1 MERST
6 IYYLK
11 QKGWSNSQIAKAVGC
26 HRDTVR
32 RVLREP
38 VDQQPEAR
46 QRTSQVAVFD
56 EAIQGWLAQ
65 NLSVRRM
72 LELARS
78 HPEHPYQGG
87 DTVFYDYVQPLRQV
101 RTLQAAAVA
110 VRYEGLPGEL
120 LQIDWGEVRNF
131 PFSKPA
137 LVGQTRYF
145 FAARLK
151 YSRWMF
157 VRFTSEMRE
166 ETLLRCLTACFVE
179 LAGVPWA
186 VTSDN
191 MKTITL
197 GRDDHNQPICGCP
210 LGAAFQKFAAEFGF
224 HPSLCTPG
232 AANQKG
238 AVENLVKYVKGNF
251 IAGRSFYDDL
261 DLAHQNGQWLHEVNE
276 VRVCS
281 ATEQIPSVRLAVERH
296 QLNRLPV
303 AAHDYGFFDSVL
315 VSRESLVVIATNRY
329 SVPSHLVG
337 HTLTA
342 RLHLERIN
350 LFDGMELVASHPR
363 QYGRHQRVVVPEHF
377 EAVFARKP
385 RARVM
390 VYRDWLV
397 GLSPLVATYIS
408 QVCYKYYEQMEAQ
421 ILPLYTLAR
430 TVGEAEFVAAVERAA
445 DQAAIGADYVSA
457 LVRQAPAGGSPLD
470 APGVGSPAA
479 NALPAWLEAP
489 PQAAVERAL
498 SHYEQY
504 VSNATI
510 SLTEEGGY
518 ELARCA

>member
-26 HRDTVR
+26 HRDTVH
-32 RVLREP
+32 RVLCEP
-38 VDQQPEAR
+38 VDHQPEPR
-46 QRTSQVAVFD
+46 QRESQVAVFD
-56 EAIQGWLAQ
+56 EAIQRWLEQ

-87 DTVFYDYVQPLRQV
+87 DTVFYDYVQPLRQA

-120 LQIDWGEVRNF
+120 LQIDWGEVRRF
-131 PFSKPA
+131 PFTKPA
-137 LVGQTRYF
+137 LAGQTRYF

-166 ETLLRCLTACFVE
+166 ETLLRCLIACFVE

-197 GRDDHNQPICGCP
+197 GRDDHNQPIWHP
-210 LGAAFQKFAAEFGF
+210 TFQKFAAEFGF

-238 AVENLVKYVKGNF
+238 TVENLVKYVKGNF

-261 DLAHQNGQWLHEVNE
+261 DLTQQNGQWLYEVNE

-281 ATEQIPSVRLAVERH
+281 ATEEIPSVRLAVEHR
-296 QLNRLPV
+296 QLHPLV
-303 AAHDYGFFDSVL
+303 AAAHDYGFFDSVL
-315 VSRESLVVIATNRY
+315 VSRESLVNIATNRY
-329 SVPSHLVG
+329 SVPTRLVG
-337 HTLTA
+337 QTLTA
-342 RLHLERIN
+342 RLHLNRID

-363 QYGRHQRVVVPEHF
+363 QWGRHIRVVAPEHF
-377 EAVFARKP
+377 EAVFAKKP

-397 GLSPLVATYIS
+397 GLSPAVATYVS
-408 QVCYKYYEQMEAQ
+408 QVCQKHYAQMETQ
-421 ILPLYTLAR
+421 ILQLYALAR
-430 TVGEAEFVAAVERAA
+430 TAGEATFVAAVERAA
-445 DQAAIGADYVSA
+445 EQAAIGADYVSA
-457 LVRQAPAGGSPLD
+457 LVGKASNGRSLLVRP
-470 APGVGSPAA
+470 PAA
-479 NALPAWLEAP
+479 TVLTAWLEAP
-489 PQAAVERAL
+489 PQVEVERAL
-498 SHYEQY
+498 THYEQY
-504 VSNATI
+504 VSNATA
-510 SLTEEGGY
+510 SLTEEGCDDRKCY
-518 ELARCA
+518 A

>member
-38 VDQQPEAR
+38 VDHQPEPR
-46 QRTSQVAVFD
+46 QRESQVAAF
-56 EAIQGWLAQ
+56 EGAIRGWLEQ

-72 LELARS
+72 LELARA

-87 DTVFYDYVQPLRQV
+87 DTVFYNYVQPLRQV
-101 RTLQAAAVA
+101 RTLGVATVA

-131 PFSKPA
+131 KFTKPG
-137 LVGQTRYF
+137 LSGQTRYF

-157 VRFTSEMRE
+157 VRFTCEMRE
-166 ETLLRCLTACFVE
+166 ETLLRCLIACFVE
-179 LAGVPWA
+179 LGGVPWA

-197 GRDDHNQPICGCP
+197 GRDAQNQPIWHP
-210 LGAAFQKFAAEFGF
+210 AFQKFAAEFCF

-251 IAGRSFYDDL
+251 VAGRTFYDDG
-261 DLAHQNGQWLHEVNE
+261 DLTQQNEQWLHEVNV

-281 ATEQIPSVRLAVERH
+281 ATQQIPCVRLAEERPH
-296 QLNRLPV
+296 LGPLP
-303 AAHDYGFFDSVL
+303 ATAYDYGFFESVL
-315 VSRESLVVIATNRY
+315 VNRESMVHIDTNRY
-329 SVPSHLVG
+329 SVPCRLVG

-342 RLHLERIN
+342 RLHVERIELYDGLER
-350 LFDGMELVASHPR
+350 VASHLR
-363 QYGRHQRVVVPEHF
+363 QRGRHLRMVVPEHL
-377 EAVFARKP
+377 EEVFVRKP
-385 RARVM
+385 RARTV

-397 GLSPLVATYIS
+397 ALSPVVATYIGR
-408 QVCYKYYEQMEAQ
+408 VCHKYYSQMDAQ
-421 ILPLYTLAR
+421 ILPLYALAR
-430 TVGEAEFVAAVERAA
+430 EVGEADFVAAVTLAA
-445 DQAAIGADYVSA
+445 EQEAIGVEYVSA
-457 LVRQAPAGGSPLD
+457 LVRPPQAPSISRLPDTLPLT
-470 APGVGSPAA
+470 G
-479 NALPAWLEAP
+479 WLEAP
-489 PQAAVERAL
+489 AQSEVERAL
-498 SHYEQY
+498 AEYERY
-504 VSNATI
+504 VANPLAV
-510 SLTEEGGY
+510 GGV
-518 ELARCA
+518 A

>member
-32 RVLREP
+32 RVLSEP
-38 VDQQPEAR
+38 VDHQPDLRRRE
-46 QRTSQVAVFD
+46 SQVAMFD
-56 EAIQGWLAQ
+56 EAIRGWLEQ

-87 DTVFYDYVQPLRQV
+87 DTVFYDYVQPLRQA
-101 RTLQAAAVA
+101 RTLGVAAVA

-131 PFSKPA
+131 EFSKPGLA
-137 LVGQTRYF
+137 GQTRYF

-157 VRFTSEMRE
+157 VRFTHTMRE
-166 ETLLRCLTACFVE
+166 ETLLRCLIACFVE
-179 LAGVPWA
+179 LGGVPWA

-197 GRDDHNQPICGCP
+197 GRDAQNQPIWHP
-210 LGAAFQKFAAEFGF
+210 AFQKFAAEFRF

-238 AVENLVKYVKGNF
+238 TVENLVKYVKGNF
-251 IAGRSFYDDL
+251 LAGRHFYDDG
-261 DLAHQNGQWLHEVNE
+261 DLAQQTDQWRHEVNT

-281 ATEQIPSVRLAVERH
+281 ATQQIPCVRLAEE
-296 QLNRLPV
+296 LPHLGPLPET
-303 AAHDYGFFDSVL
+303 AYDYGFFESVL
-315 VSRESLVVIATNRY
+315 VNRESMVHLDTNRY

-342 RLHLERIN
+342 RLHLERIE
-350 LFDGMELVASHPR
+350 LYDGLERVASHLR
-363 QYGRHQRVVVPEHF
+363 QYGRHQRVVIPEHL
-377 EAVFARKP
+377 EAVFVRKP
-385 RARVM
+385 RARVV

-397 GLSPLVATYIS
+397 ALSPVVAAYIGR
-408 QVCYKYYEQMEAQ
+408 VCHKYYSQMESQ
-421 ILPLYTLAR
+421 ILSLYALAR
-430 TVGEAEFVAAVERAA
+430 EVGEADFVAAVMLAA
-445 DQAAIGADYVSA
+445 EQEAIGVEYVSA
-457 LVRQAPAGGSPLD
+457 LVRLPHAQPVVRLPEPL
-470 APGVGSPAA
+470 PLNG
-479 NALPAWLEAP
+479 WLEAP
-489 PQAAVERAL
+489 AQREVERAL
-498 SHYEQY
+498 ADYERY
-504 VSNATI
+504 VANPVST
-510 SLTEEGGY
+510 GGV
-518 ELARCA
+518 A

>member
-11 QKGWSNSQIAKAVGC
+11 QKGWSNSQIARAVGC

-32 RVLREP
+32 RILREP
-38 VDQQPEAR
+38 VDYQAEPR
-46 QRTSQVAVFD
+46 QRTSQVAVFA
-56 EAIQGWLAQ
+56 EAIQGWLEQ

-87 DTVFYDYVQPLRQV
+87 DSVFYEYVQPLRQM

-131 PFSKPA
+131 PFTKAA
-137 LVGQTRYF
+137 LTGQTRYF

-166 ETLLRCLTACFVE
+166 ETLLRCLIACFVE
-179 LAGVPWA
+179 LMGVPWA

-197 GRDDHNQPICGCP
+197 GRDDHNQPIWHP
-210 LGAAFQKFAAEFGF
+210 SFQKFAAEFGF

-238 AVENLVKYVKGNF
+238 TVENLVKYVKGNF

-261 DLAHQNGQWLHEVNE
+261 DLAQQNDQWLHEVNE

-281 ATEQIPSVRLAVERH
+281 ATDEVPSVRLVAERR
-296 QLNRLPV
+296 QLRLLP
-303 AAHDYGFFDSVL
+303 ATAHDYGFFDSVL

-337 HTLTA
+337 QTLTA
-342 RLHLERIN
+342 RLHLDRID

-363 QYGRHQRVVVPEHF
+363 QRGRHMRVVVPEHF
-377 EAVFARKP
+377 EAVFVRKP

-397 GLSPLVATYIS
+397 GLSPTVANYVS
-408 QVCYKYYEQMEAQ
+408 QVCQKHYAQMEAQ
-421 ILPLYTLAR
+421 ILQLYALAR
-430 TVGEAEFVAAVERAA
+430 SAGEAAFVTAVERAA
-445 DQAAIGADYVSA
+445 EQRAIGADYVNA
-457 LVRQAPAGGSPLD
+457 LVLQTPVGGRIFVQPPTTNVLSAWLAAPA
-470 APGVGSPAA
+470 
-479 NALPAWLEAP
+479 
-489 PQAAVERAL
+489 QAEVERAL

-504 VSNATI
+504 VSNGTH
-510 SLTEEGGY
+510 SLTGEGRH
-518 ELARCA
+518 ERTRCA